1 MGNPEQQL
9 NREEIKA
16 RLREII
22 KAQLEIDEVEYDEN
36 NLDNLTELEID
47 SLSFVEIIFD
57 IEDKFDV
64 KSAGGRFSDEQLKEI
79 KTTDDIADLI
89 IAAKSAS

>member
-1 MGNPEQQL
+1 M
-9 NREEIKA
+9 KA

-22 KAQLEIDEVEYDEN
+22 KEQLEVDEVEYDEN

-47 SLSFVEIIFD
+47 SLSFVEIIFE

-64 KSAGGRFSDEQLKEI
+64 KSAGGFSDDQLKEI

>member
-1 MGNPEQQL
+1 MGNMEQQL

-16 RLREII
+16 KLREII
-22 KAQLEIDEVEYDEN
+22 KAQLEIDEAEYDEN
-36 NLDNLTELEID
+36 NLDNLSELDID

-64 KSAGGRFSDEQLKEI
+64 KSAGGGFSDEQLKEI
-79 KTTDDIADLI
+79 KTTDDIANLI
-89 IAAKSAS
+89 IAAKSVS

>member
-9 NREEIKA
+9 DREEIKA

-22 KAQLEIDEVEYDEN
+22 KEQLEVDEVEYDEN

-47 SLSFVEIIFD
+47 SLSFVEIIFE

-64 KSAGGRFSDEQLKEI
+64 KSAGGFSDEQLKEI

-89 IAAKSAS
+89 LAAKSAS

>member
-1 MGNPEQQL
+1 MGNPEQRL
-9 NREEIKA
+9 DREEIKA

-22 KAQLEIDEVEYDEN
+22 KEQLEVDEVEYDEN

-47 SLSFVEIIFD
+47 SLSFVEIIFE

-64 KSAGGRFSDEQLKEI
+64 KSDGGFSDEQLKEI

>member
-1 MGNPEQQL
+1 MGNPEQRL
-9 NREEIKA
+9 DREEIKA

-22 KAQLEIDEVEYDEN
+22 QAQLEEDEVEYDEN
-36 NLDNLTELEID
+36 NLDNLSELEID
-47 SLSFVEIIFD
+47 SLSFVEIIFV

-64 KSAGGRFSDEQLKEI
+64 KSGGFSDEQLKEI

>member
-9 NREEIKA
+9 DREEIKA

-22 KAQLEIDEVEYDEN
+22 KEQLEVDEVEYDEN

-47 SLSFVEIIFD
+47 SLSFVEIIFE

-64 KSAGGRFSDEQLKEI
+64 KSAGGFSDDQLKEI